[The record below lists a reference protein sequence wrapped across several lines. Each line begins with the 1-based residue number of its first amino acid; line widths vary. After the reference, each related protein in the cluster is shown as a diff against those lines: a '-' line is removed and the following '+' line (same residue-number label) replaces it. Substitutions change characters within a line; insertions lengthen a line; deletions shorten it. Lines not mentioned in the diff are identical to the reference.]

1 MDQKIKNYL
10 GIAVIG
16 TLVVASY
23 GIFNF
28 VRSYETATETASFST
43 SAEGKVVAIPDIAQF
58 SFSVVTQ
65 GGVDLQD
72 IQSENTN
79 KANAA
84 IAFAKSKG
92 VDKKDITTQGYNVE
106 PRYQYFDCSGRQSD
120 VCPPY
125 EIVGYTITQTVLVK
139 VRDFDVIGDLLSG
152 VVQQGANTVSQLSF
166 TVEDPLLLE
175 NQARG
180 EAIAKAKDKARSI
193 AKAGGFR
200 LGKLLSINEGS
211 YYPVPMPMFSQAEGK
226 GGAAPASLAIEPGS
240 YDITVNVTLT
250 YEIK

>member
-1 MDQKIKNYL
+1 METKIKNYL
-10 GIAVIG
+10 GIALIG
-16 TLVVASY
+16 TLLVSAY
-23 GIFNF
+23 GVLSF
-28 VRSYETATETASFST
+28 VRSYETAAGTSSFYA

-65 GGVDLQD
+65 GGVNLQH

-92 VDKKDITTQGYNVE
+92 VGKKDITTQGYNVE
-106 PRYQYFDCSGRQSD
+106 PRYQYYNCDKD
-120 VCPPY
+120 DTVCPPY
-125 EIVGYTITQTVLVK
+125 EIVGYTITQIVLVK

-200 LGKLLSINEGS
+200 LGKLLSISES
-211 YYPVPMPMFSQAEGK
+211 SHYPVPTPMFSQAEGR
-226 GGAAPASLAIEPGS
+226 GGAAPAFPIIEPGS
-240 YDITVNVTLT
+240 YDMTINVNLT